1 MPMPN
6 KYVMLI
12 ALDGER
18 FDFRMIQTGIHLDFV
33 IGIAQ
38 NKFLVEDDELAMQTM
53 PKELDQS

>member
-38 NKFLVEDDELAMQTM
+38 NKFLVEDDDIAM
-53 PKELDQS
+53 PKLSEEDNL